1 MSDSEYNALK
11 RQIKKA
17 DGEARGEA
25 RGSIEMTTISEL
37 SPTASPALSSVQMHE
52 SRNPMRISAQS
63 AAS

>member
-1 MSDSEYNALK
+1 MSDYSMSDSEYNALK

-37 SPTASPALSSVQMHE
+37 SPTQ
-52 SRNPMRISAQS
+52 
-63 AAS
+63 